1 MISSKR
7 VVPSVGAFRT
17 VENGDQFIDKRNGC
31 KREGAITCDVAS
43 DNLSWCEYIRKAAQS
58 DLQMMVF
65 CRWWLNSRNPLVLI
79 KLRTQVDTTDTLPF
93 TTNSAVQRALCFF
106 F

>member
-7 VVPSVGAFRT
+7 AVFSVGAFRT
-17 VENGDQFIDKRNGC
+17 VEIGDQFMDKRNGC

-43 DNLSWCEYIRKAAQS
+43 DNLTWCEEILKAAQS

-65 CRWWLNSRNPLVLI
+65 CRW
-79 KLRTQVDTTDTLPF
+79 
-93 TTNSAVQRALCFF
+93 
-106 F
+106 